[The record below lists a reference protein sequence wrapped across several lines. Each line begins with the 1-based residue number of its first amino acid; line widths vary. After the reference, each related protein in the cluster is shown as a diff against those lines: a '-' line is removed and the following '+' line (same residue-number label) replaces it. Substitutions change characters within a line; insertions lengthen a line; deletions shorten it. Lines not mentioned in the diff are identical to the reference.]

1 MATRLLIDAAHPEET
16 RVVVVNGTRLEEFD
30 FESASRKQLKGNI
43 YLAKVTRVEP
53 SLQAAFVDY
62 GGNRHGFLAFGDI
75 HPDYYQIPYEDRQA
89 LLEERAAEDA
99 ERGMREYGG
108 DEGPTDAPAQ
118 AADAADSAADTAPPE
133 PMPEVVG
140 GEVSAPMPSDD
151 DVADGPIDV
160 THPEPADAAAAGV
173 SGELGSHRESAEPSA
188 PGPDM
193 VDLAELADQPETVGG
208 DETETETFQ
217 PRRHSRRYKIQEVI
231 KRRQVLL
238 VQVVKEE
245 RGSKGAALTTYLSL
259 AGRYCVLMPNTAR
272 GGGVSRKI
280 TTATDRKRLRE
291 IIDSLE
297 VPDGMGLIVRTA
309 GQQRTKPDIR
319 RDYEYLLRMW
329 DNVRELTLQ
338 SVAPALVYE
347 EASLIKRSIRDL
359 YRSEVEAVFVE
370 GDEGYKQAKSIMKM
384 LMPSHA
390 KRVQKYEDRIPLF
403 HRYQVE
409 AQLDLMHSPRVQL
422 RSGGYIVINS
432 TEALVAI
439 DVNSGRSTRER
450 NIEETATRTNL
461 EAAEEV
467 ARQLRL
473 RDLAGL
479 IVIDFIDME
488 EGRNNRAVERKIK
501 DSLKGDRARIQV
513 GRISAFGLLELSR
526 QRLRPSLLE
535 TSTEQCPTC
544 GGTGLVRSTE
554 SAALHVLRVIEDEG
568 IKGSALLTVE
578 VPSQVA
584 IFLLNQKR
592 LALTDFERRFGLMVT
607 ILPDAALVPPA
618 HRITREARLVPVE
631 QLPRA
636 EAMSPMAPI
645 AVGDDDDDEPVAD
658 DIIESD
664 DAEPI
669 AAVAATEAPREP
681 RPPREPRE
689 HREHREAG
697 AEGGDASGKR
707 RRRGKRGGRRRRRR
721 EDGSL
726 APETR
731 NQNEPG
737 DTRQPPQFDGGE
749 PMQAAEQAPLAPHL
763 AIGRD
768 LDGVGGKDF
777 EADEGESIGNLAESG
792 QDNDGGREQP
802 VVPGEAGTGRRRR
815 RRRSRR
821 GRGGEGQAGQPEA
834 QANGGSAPHDDGA
847 SPDTA
852 EPFDPRGAPEPIERT
867 TSVPV
872 THRYVAPS
880 PPMVARAPEP
890 PPPPPPPVVES
901 AAPAPASADDAKPRR
916 KGWWNFGR

>member
-108 DEGPTDAPAQ
+108 DEGPTDAPAEHADAAEA
-118 AADAADSAADTAPPE
+118 AADAAPPE
-133 PMPEVVG
+133 PMPEVIG

-160 THPEPADAAAAGV
+160 SHPDPLAASAEIVPPQPPTPEPVEHHEQD
-173 SGELGSHRESAEPSA
+173 
-188 PGPDM
+188 
-193 VDLAELADQPETVGG
+193 DQPETVGG
-208 DETETETFQ
+208 DETETFQ

-245 RGSKGAALTTYLSL
+245 RGSKGAALTTYMSL

-370 GDEGYKQAKSIMKM
+370 GDEGYKQAKGIMKM

-488 EGRNNRAVERKIK
+488 EGRNNRAVERTIK
-501 DSLKGDRARIQV
+501 DALKGDRARIQV

-578 VPSQVA
+578 VPPQVA

-592 LALTDFERRFGLMVT
+592 LALTDFERRFGLIVT

-618 HRITREARLVPVE
+618 HRITREARVVPVE

-636 EAMSPMAPI
+636 EAMMPMAPI
-645 AVGDDDDDEPVAD
+645 IAVEDEDEDSTPEEVV
-658 DIIESD
+658 EGEV
-664 DAEPI
+664 EPI
-669 AAVAATEAPREP
+669 AAEAPREP
-681 RPPREPRE
+681 RPPRE
-689 HREHREAG
+689 HR
-697 AEGGDASGKR
+697 EGGDSGEAGGKR

-721 EDGSL
+721 EDGSI
-726 APETR
+726 APEAR
-731 NQNEPG
+731 NPNDP
-737 DTRQPPQFDGGE
+737 DDPRQPPQFDGGE
-749 PMQAAEQAPLAPHL
+749 PMGGDGPAPLAPHL

-768 LDGVGGKDF
+768 LDGVGGEDF
-777 EADEGESIGNLAESG
+777 EPDDGESIGNVAGAG
-792 QDNDGGREQP
+792 QDTDGGRGQP
-802 VVPGEAGTGRRRR
+802 RAPGEPGTGRRRR

-821 GRGGEGQAGQPEA
+821 GRGSEGLGDQPGA
-834 QANGGSAPHDDGA
+834 QASSGSGNAPHDDGA
-847 SPDTA
+847 PTGTG

-872 THRYVAPS
+872 THRYEAPP
-880 PPMVARAPEP
+880 PPMVTRAPEP
-890 PPPPPPPVVES
+890 PPPPPVAES
-901 AAPAPASADDAKPRR
+901 ATPAPSAPSAPADDKPRR

>member
-75 HPDYYQIPYEDRQA
+75 HPDYYQIPFEDRQA

-99 ERGMREYGG
+99 ERAARE
-108 DEGPTDAPAQ
+108 A
-118 AADAADSAADTAPPE
+118 AADEAHGEHGAEPASHEAAEAADTSPPE
-133 PMPEVVG
+133 PMPEVIG
-140 GEVSAPMPSDD
+140 GEVAALAPPEDLESDAEVPEPVITHPDLPSDSTP
-151 DVADGPIDV
+151 A
-160 THPEPADAAAAGV
+160 PE
-173 SGELGSHRESAEPSA
+173 SHHHESREPEHAESAE
-188 PGPDM
+188 
-193 VDLAELADQPETVGG
+193 QPEAVGG
-208 DETETETFQ
+208 DESEGDTYV

-245 RGSKGAALTTYLSL
+245 RGTKGAALTTYMSL

-291 IIDSLE
+291 IIEGLE

-309 GQQRTKPDIR
+309 GQERTKADIR
-319 RDYEYLLRMW
+319 RDYEYLVRMW
-329 DNVRELTLQ
+329 DQVRELTLQ

-359 YRSEVEAVFVE
+359 YRSEVDAVLVE
-370 GDEGYKQAKSIMKM
+370 GQEGYKQAKSIMKM

-390 KRVQKYEDRIPLF
+390 KRVQQYEDRIPLF

-409 AQLDLMHSPRVQL
+409 AQLDGMHSPRVQL
-422 RSGGYIVINS
+422 RSGGYIVLNS

-439 DVNSGRSTRER
+439 DVNSGRATRER
-450 NIEETATRTNL
+450 NIEETALRTNL

-488 EGRNNRAVERKIK
+488 EGRNNRAVERKLK
-501 DSLKGDRARIQV
+501 ECLKGDRARIQV

-544 GGTGLVRSTE
+544 GGLGLVRSTE

-568 IKGSALLTVE
+568 IKGAALLTVE
-578 VPSQVA
+578 VPPKVA
-584 IFLLNQKR
+584 TYLLNQKR
-592 LALTDFERRFGLMVT
+592 AALSDLERRFGLIVT
-607 ILPDAALVPPA
+607 ILPDAALIPPA
-618 HRITREARLVPVE
+618 HRMTREARPMPVE
-631 QLPRA
+631 LAPRA
-636 EAMSPMAPI
+636 EAMT
-645 AVGDDDDDEPVAD
+645 
-658 DIIESD
+658 
-664 DAEPI
+664 PI
-669 AAVAATEAPREP
+669 AAPISAPEIDDDVEIEEEEEEQDSEESSSETVQ
-681 RPPREPRE
+681 EPRE
-689 HREHREAG
+689 QREHRPEAR
-697 AEGGDASGKR
+697 EGESGDDRGGKR

-721 EDGSL
+721 EDGQGGQ
-726 APETR
+726 PI
-731 NQNEPG
+731 QN
-737 DTRQPPQFDGGE
+737 GE
-749 PMQAAEQAPLAPHL
+749 PNQGSREPRGDQPAIAPHL
-763 AIGRD
+763 LIGRD
-768 LDGVGGKDF
+768 LDGVPDGQPMSDDGDDDGAQPGN
-777 EADEGESIGNLAESG
+777 EGGESAAEQS
-792 QDNDGGREQP
+792 QQGRE
-802 VVPGEAGTGRRRR
+802 PGQGRRRR

-821 GRGGEGQAGQPEA
+821 GRGGEGRQGDGAGQPR
-834 QANGGSAPHDDGA
+834 NDGGESQPAFAGESAPA
-847 SPDTA
+847 SVPSNRWEERSA
-852 EPFDPRGAPEPIERT
+852 EQREPAPRAYEPAPPPPAPEPVRER
-867 TSVPV
+867 V
-872 THRYVAPS
+872 T
-880 PPMVARAPEP
+880 
-890 PPPPPPPVVES
+890 ES
-901 AAPAPASADDAKPRR
+901 APPAPAAESSPPEPDKPRR
-916 KGWWNFGR
+916 KGWWNFGRG

>member
-43 YLAKVTRVEP
+43 YLAKVMRVEP

-99 ERGMREYGG
+99 ERSMREFGG
-108 DEGPTDAPAQ
+108 DDGPTDAPE
-118 AADAADSAADTAPPE
+118 PPAVAE
-133 PMPEVVG
+133 AMPEVIG
-140 GEVSAPMPSDD
+140 GELSVPMPTDD
-151 DVADGPIDV
+151 GEQPDPVAA
-160 THPEPADAAAAGV
+160 HPEPGQSLVPHDHPDGSTDQGHDHNGD
-173 SGELGSHRESAEPSA
+173 SGHHESGYESHDEHRRGSRGEH
-188 PGPDM
+188 
-193 VDLAELADQPETVGG
+193 ADQPEIVGG
-208 DETETETFQ
+208 DETESESYA

-245 RGSKGAALTTYLSL
+245 RGSKGAALTTHMSL

-291 IIDSLE
+291 IIEGLE

-309 GQQRTKPDIR
+309 GQERTKADIR

-338 SVAPALVYE
+338 SVAPNLVYE

-359 YRSEVEAVFVE
+359 YRSDVEAVFVE
-370 GDEGYKQAKSIMKM
+370 GADGYKQAKSIMKM

-390 KRVQKYEDRIPLF
+390 KRVQHYEDRIPLF

-439 DVNSGRSTRER
+439 DVNSGRATRER
-450 NIEETATRTNL
+450 NIEETASRTNL

-488 EGRNNRAVERKIK
+488 EGRNNRAVERKLK
-501 DSLKGDRARIQV
+501 ECLKGDRARIQV

-568 IKGSALLTVE
+568 IKDAAMLTVE
-578 VPSQVA
+578 VPSKVA
-584 IFLLNQKR
+584 IYLLNQKR
-592 LALTDFERRFGLMVT
+592 TALSDLERRFGLLVT

-618 HRITREARLVPVE
+618 HRITREARPILVGGP
-631 QLPRA
+631 PRA
-636 EAMSPMAPI
+636 EAMTPHAPLI
-645 AVGDDDDDEPVAD
+645 TLPKPDIEMERDDEEEEEEEVQTSSSTS
-658 DIIESD
+658 ET
-664 DAEPI
+664 
-669 AAVAATEAPREP
+669 VTET
-681 RPPREPRE
+681 PREPRE
-689 HREHREAG
+689 RRPEAAREGVAG
-697 AEGGDASGKR
+697 ESADERSSKR

-721 EDGSL
+721 DGDEAR
-726 APETR
+726 API
-731 NQNEPG
+731 
-737 DTRQPPQFDGGE
+737 QPQ
-749 PMQAAEQAPLAPHL
+749 QAPRDEAAPIAPHL
-763 AIGRD
+763 LIGRD
-768 LDGVGGKDF
+768 LDGVPVGPARDDSETDDMQPGQRDAA
-777 EADEGESIGNLAESG
+777 EPGNESG
-792 QDNDGGREQP
+792 GEPGQGHA
-802 VVPGEAGTGRRRR
+802 PGEPGTGRRGR
-815 RRRSRR
+815 RRRSRHR
-821 GRGGEGQAGQPEA
+821 PGKGHGP
-834 QANGGSAPHDDGA
+834 NGGDNQNQHGPRKHVAGGKAQDENGSEYDN
-847 SPDTA
+847 
-852 EPFDPRGAPEPIERT
+852 DPRPPEQ
-867 TSVPV
+867 PV
-872 THRYVAPS
+872 AFSS
-880 PPMVARAPEP
+880 PTPRAYEP
-890 PPPPPPPVVES
+890 PPPPPPPQPVAAAPEAARPPVVERS
-901 AAPAPASADDAKPRR
+901 APVETAPATGDADKPRR
-916 KGWWNFGR
+916 KGWWNFGRG

>member
-16 RVVVVNGTRLEEFD
+16 RVVVVHGTRLEEFD

-99 ERGMREYGG
+99 ERNARELAADEGGG
-108 DEGPTDAPAQ
+108 DGPSDTGPEGNVESV
-118 AADAADSAADTAPPE
+118 DAAPE

-140 GEVSAPMPSDD
+140 GQVAALVPEGAENGESEGGAPASA
-151 DVADGPIDV
+151 
-160 THPEPADAAAAGV
+160 
-173 SGELGSHRESAEPSA
+173 AEASA
-188 PGPDM
+188 PGGEGESPEPQPPARD
-193 VDLAELADQPETVGG
+193 VDLTELADQPETVGG
-208 DETETETFQ
+208 DETLEAYL

-245 RGSKGAALTTYLSL
+245 RGTKGAALTTYLSL

-309 GQQRTKPDIR
+309 GQQRTKADIR
-319 RDYEYLLRMW
+319 RDYEYLLRTW

-359 YRSEVEAVFVE
+359 YRSDVDEVFVE
-370 GDEGYKQAKSIMKM
+370 GEEGYKQAKSIMKM

-390 KRVQKYEDRIPLF
+390 KRVQRYEDRIPLF

-409 AQLDLMHSPRVQL
+409 SQIDLMHSPRVQL
-422 RSGGYIVINS
+422 RSGGYMVINS

-479 IVIDFIDME
+479 IVIDFIDMG
-488 EGRNNRAVERKIK
+488 EGRNNRAVERKLK
-501 DSLKGDRARIQV
+501 ESLKGDRARIQV

-535 TSTEQCPTC
+535 TSTKTCPTC
-544 GGTGLVRSTE
+544 GGTGLIRSTE

-568 IKGSALLTVE
+568 IKGSSMLTVE
-578 VPSQVA
+578 VPPQVA
-584 IFLLNQKR
+584 IYLLNQKR
-592 LALTDFERRFGLMVT
+592 SALSDLERRFGLVVT

-618 HRITREARLVPVE
+618 HRITREARAVPVGS
-631 QLPRA
+631 LPRT
-636 EAMSPMAPI
+636 EAMALPPVREDETAAVI
-645 AVGDDDDDEPVAD
+645 ATEREEAEEKQEEGESLVAD
-658 DIIESD
+658 
-664 DAEPI
+664 AGEPRPQQ
-669 AAVAATEAPREP
+669 PREP
-681 RPPREPRE
+681 GEPRE
-689 HREHREAG
+689 
-697 AEGGDASGKR
+697 
-707 RRRGKRGGRRRRRR
+707 RR
-721 EDGSL
+721 E
-726 APETR
+726 
-731 NQNEPG
+731 
-737 DTRQPPQFDGGE
+737 
-749 PMQAAEQAPLAPHL
+749 
-763 AIGRD
+763 
-768 LDGVGGKDF
+768 
-777 EADEGESIGNLAESG
+777 G
-792 QDNDGGREQP
+792 Q
-802 VVPGEAGTGRRRR
+802 
-815 RRRSRR
+815 S
-821 GRGGEGQAGQPEA
+821 GEG
-834 QANGGSAPHDDGA
+834 
-847 SPDTA
+847 
-852 EPFDPRGAPEPIERT
+852 
-867 TSVPV
+867 
-872 THRYVAPS
+872 
-880 PPMVARAPEP
+880 
-890 PPPPPPPVVES
+890 
-901 AAPAPASADDAKPRR
+901 
-916 KGWWNFGR
+916 

>member
-16 RVVVVNGTRLEEFD
+16 RVVVVSGTRLEEFD

-99 ERGMREYGG
+99 ERNAREFGG
-108 DEGPTDAPAQ
+108 DDGAPESAGDAPAETAE
-118 AADAADSAADTAPPE
+118 AAEAGDADSAPPE
-133 PMPEVVG
+133 PMPEVIG
-140 GEVSAPMPSDD
+140 GEASAPMPSDD
-151 DVADGPIDV
+151 EAADAPMDISHPDPLPLSGDGGGDGRSDGSADVIVDAAQPP
-160 THPEPADAAAAGV
+160 PEPVEASEAAGQ
-173 SGELGSHRESAEPSA
+173 
-188 PGPDM
+188 PDM
-193 VDLAELADQPETVGG
+193 VGG
-208 DETETETFQ
+208 DEAEAYV

-245 RGSKGAALTTYLSL
+245 RGTKGAALTTYLSL

-319 RDYEYLLRMW
+319 RDYEYLVRMW

-359 YRSEVEAVFVE
+359 YRLEVEAVFVE
-370 GDEGYKQAKSIMKM
+370 GEEGYKQAKSIMKM

-390 KRVQKYEDRIPLF
+390 KRVQRYEDRIPLF

-409 AQLDLMHSPRVQL
+409 TQLEAMHSPRVQL
-422 RSGGYIVINS
+422 RSGGYIVLNS

-439 DVNSGRSTRER
+439 DVNSGRATRER

-488 EGRNNRAVERKIK
+488 EGRNNRAVEGKLK
-501 DSLKGDRARIQV
+501 EALKGDRARIQV

-535 TSTEQCPTC
+535 TSTERCPTC
-544 GGTGLVRSTE
+544 GGTGLIRSTE

-568 IKGSALLTVE
+568 IRGSALLTVE
-578 VPSQVA
+578 VPAKVA
-584 IFLLNQKR
+584 VYLLNQKR
-592 LALTDFERRFGLMVT
+592 TALSDVERRFGLVVT
-607 ILPDAALVPPA
+607 ILPDLALVPPA
-618 HRITREARLVPVE
+618 HRIAREARAIPVE

-636 EAMSPMAPI
+636 EAMTPI
-645 AVGDDDDDEPVAD
+645 AAIAAGAVDEDDDEATAD
-658 DIIESD
+658 A
-664 DAEPI
+664 DAEVTET
-669 AAVAATEAPREP
+669 AAVKPATVAES
-681 RPPREPRE
+681 RPPREHRSRE
-689 HREHREAG
+689 HQGERREG
-697 AEGGDASGKR
+697 AQSGDEERGGKR
-707 RRRGKRGGRRRRRR
+707 RRRGKRGGRRRRGRR
-721 EDGSL
+721 EDGG
-726 APETR
+726 APMDVR
-731 NQNEPG
+731 
-737 DTRQPPQFDGGE
+737 PPFDAGE
-749 PMQAAEQAPLAPHL
+749 PAQGGNAAPPLAPHL

-768 LDGVGGKDF
+768 LDGVSGPEDF
-777 EADEGESIGNLAESG
+777 AGDDPTENIGNVAETRGDAEHG
-792 QDNDGGREQP
+792 QDQREPRQ
-802 VVPGEAGTGRRRR
+802 PGEPGSGRRRR

-821 GRGGEGQAGQPEA
+821 GRGGGDGRAGVGH
-834 QANGGSAPHDDGA
+834 GGSVESSAPPAANA
-847 SPDTA
+847 SP
-852 EPFDPRGAPEPIERT
+852 EPRRESARGEPT
-867 TSVPV
+867 GAPV
-872 THRYVAPS
+872 THRTEPPAEPVASRATP
-880 PPMVARAPEP
+880 APEP
-890 PPPPPPPVVES
+890 PPPAPAES
-901 AAPAPASADDAKPRR
+901 AAPPSAPADEAKPRR